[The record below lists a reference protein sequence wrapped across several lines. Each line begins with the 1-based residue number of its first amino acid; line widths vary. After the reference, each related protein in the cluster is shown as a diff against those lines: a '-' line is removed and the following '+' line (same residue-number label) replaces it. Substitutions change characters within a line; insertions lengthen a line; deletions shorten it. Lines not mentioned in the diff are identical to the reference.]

1 MLFYFCRA
9 RASDEGSTDLEKRSR
24 HDSESSKNKKK
35 HKKHKKHKKAK
46 KHETEDRDRS
56 SSKKH
61 KKHRKN
67 ANDDIISGTNSESP
81 TAKHQKA
88 TSTIAAGKVDGADN
102 ELPPQTTSTLN
113 TKFTEIMKSNGHV
126 VVAKVPTTKFN
137 NGNQPECVKR
147 TTQTNITAKIPTD
160 PNELVAYIT
169 KSLDPN
175 IATQVIS
182 SASESGSI
190 HDVDSPDVAVI
201 EEDDDLNLEELM
213 RQKALLQARLGKYF
227 FCLFFFLDV
236 DQQICTK
243 FVMKHKFI
251 SQVV

>member
-1 MLFYFCRA
+1 M
-9 RASDEGSTDLEKRSR
+9 EKRPR
-24 HDSESSKNKKK
+24 HDSESSKSKKK

-46 KHETEDRDRS
+46 KHENDGDRDRS

-61 KKHRKN
+61 KKHRKS
-67 ANDDIISGTNSESP
+67 ANDDIISGTDGESP

-88 TSTIAAGKVDGADN
+88 TSTISTRKVDATDN

-147 TTQTNITAKIPTD
+147 TTQTNTTAKIPTD

-213 RQKALLQARLGKYF
+213 RQKALLQARLGRHH
-227 FCLFFFLDV
+227 CFFFSSSLS
-236 DQQICTK
+236 
-243 FVMKHKFI
+243 FANMR
-251 SQVV
+251 